1 MKNNNELR
9 DFLEE
14 KVSEYNHPSFIEKDP
29 ISVPHSFE
37 RKQDIEISGFFAAIF
52 SWGNRRTIIQKSNE
66 LMRAMENEPYDF
78 ILNHQ
83 PADLKKLH
91 VFRHRTFNSTDL
103 LYFIRF
109 LKSHYESNDSLE
121 SAFLPLTDP
130 GKKTIQYISSE
141 KGTGKNTIQHISS
154 EKGTGKKTIQH
165 ISSENG
171 TGIKTISHISSKIGN
186 GIKKITEDS
195 YCDGEN
201 EFIRNALSAF
211 YSRFFSLRDAPGRTQ
226 KHIASP
232 EKKSTCKRLNM
243 YLRWMVRQDK
253 KGVDFGIWRKINP
266 SDLICP
272 VDLHVA
278 RVARGFDLIR
288 RRQTDWQ
295 TAMELTI
302 ALRLMDKKDPVKYD
316 FALFGLGVAEKY

>member
-37 RKQDIEISGFFAAIF
+37 KKQDVEISGFFAAIF
-52 SWGNRRTIIQKSNE
+52 SWGNRKTIIQKSNE
-66 LMRAMENEPYDF
+66 LMRAMENEPFDF
-78 ILNHQ
+78 ILNHR
-83 PADLKKLH
+83 PTDLKKLH

-109 LKSHYESNDSLE
+109 LRSHYELNDSLE
-121 SAFLPLTDP
+121 SAFLPLTDHP
-130 GKKTIQYISSE
+130 EKTIQLISSE
-141 KGTGKNTIQHISS
+141 TG
-154 EKGTGKKTIQH
+154 
-165 ISSENG
+165 NG
-171 TGIKTISHISSKIGN
+171 T
-186 GIKKITEDS
+186 KKIAEEPCS
-195 YCDGEN
+195 AGEN
-201 EFIRNALSAF
+201 EFIKKALSAF
-211 YSRFFSLRDAPGRTQ
+211 YSRFFSLKDAPGRTQ

-253 KGVDFGIWRKINP
+253 KGVDFGIWKKINP

-278 RVARGFDLIR
+278 RVARSFGLIR
-288 RRQTDWQ
+288 RSQTDWQ

-302 ALRLMDKKDPVKYD
+302 ALRAMDKKDPVKYD